1 MSNEQLIETVIG
13 VVLLTYDLICAVM
26 VFDEVKCYRAEHAR
40 ALKTIGVILLI
51 NAIVIIYKLTKG
63 A

>member
-1 MSNEQLIETVIG
+1 MSNEQLIETVID
-13 VVLLTYDLICAVM
+13 VVVLTYDLICAVM
-26 VFDEVKCYRAEHAR
+26 AFDAAKHNKAEKE
-40 ALKTIGVILLI
+40 LKTIGVILLI